1 LVLSPTRT
9 YAPIIKAI
17 LNTYKSDT
25 IHGMVHCSG
34 GAQTKILHFID
45 NLHILKDNMFDV
57 PPLFKLI
64 QEQSNTDWKEM
75 YQVFNC
81 GHRMELYV
89 KPEVAEAIIEISKSF
104 NVNAK
109 IIGRVEA
116 SNDKK
121 LTIESEY
128 GTFIY

>member
-1 LVLSPTRT
+1 MLSPTRT
-9 YAPIIKAI
+9 YAPIIKEI
-17 LNTYKSDT
+17 LNKYNNDT

-45 NLHILKDNMFDV
+45 NLHIVKDNMFQI
-57 PPLFKLI
+57 PPLFTLI
-64 QEQSNTDWKEM
+64 QEQSKTDWKEM

-89 KPEVAEAIIEISKSF
+89 KQEVAEEIISISKSF
-104 NVNAK
+104 NVDAK

-116 SNDKK
+116 SNKK
-121 LTIESEY
+121 QLTIKSEY
-128 GTFIY
+128 GTYKY